1 MATMVD
7 SNIVVERSDAT
18 LHKQKRALLT
28 RVQLLR
34 SARAIFARD
43 GFEHARIEDIASA
56 VGRTRGAFYDNFKDK
71 EDVFFAIFE
80 ENFDRDMA
88 ELGPL
93 LLGSPLDQRVE
104 AFSTYL
110 GELARDR
117 ERTLLSLEFKLYA
130 IRHPR
135 KRKRLA
141 DLYGAMRIR
150 SPFPQLSQ
158 LLAEVNGNDNNRL
171 IMESLAICGILD
183 GLALNHLFHPEVLSN
198 HELIRY
204 LKLCLHETL
213 QQPVAECNC
222 TKPQSKKL
230 DRALKSKLKKI
241 HNIPSESPSISTTIL
256 SVRIP

>member
-7 SNIVVERSDAT
+7 SNIVVERVNVT
-18 LHKQKRALLT
+18 LPKQKRGMLT

-43 GFEHARIEDIASA
+43 GFEHARVEDIASA
-56 VGRTRGAFYDNFKDK
+56 VGRSRGAFYDNFKDK

-93 LLGSPLDQRVE
+93 LTGSPLDQRVK
-104 AFSTYL
+104 AFSKYL

-117 ERTLLSLEFKLYA
+117 ERTLLGIEFKLYA

-141 DLYGAMRIR
+141 NLHGAMRFR
-150 SPFPQLSQ
+150 SPFPELSQ
-158 LLAEVNGNDNNRL
+158 LLTEIDGNNANGLMDS
-171 IMESLAICGILD
+171 IAICGIMD
-183 GLALNHLFHPEVLSN
+183 GLALNHLFDPEVLSN
-198 HELIRY
+198 HEVIRY
-204 LKLCLHETL
+204 LKLCLHEAL
-213 QQPVAECNC
+213 RGPSRACNC
-222 TKPQSKKL
+222 AEHTN
-230 DRALKSKLKKI
+230 KS
-241 HNIPSESPSISTTIL
+241 SMSF
-256 SVRIP
+256 